1 MVRPASSGETVPRGF
16 CANSIGC
23 PALSASR
30 QGGWIAMRRHA
41 RWTSMMMVMGLTG
54 ALLAGLPGTSHAGG
68 PNHWTKL
75 ATIDNGFAR
84 FGMLRTSD
92 GHLHLVWQNKKG
104 TGNTHTYG
112 TATLSLAGSVLGTG
126 TAFPHW

>member
-41 RWTSMMMVMGLTG
+41 RWTSMVLVVGLTG

-75 ATIDNGFAR
+75 ATVDTSPDNV
-84 FGMLRTSD
+84 GMLRTSD
-92 GHLHLVWQNKKG
+92 GHLHLVWLSKRNADHSQS
-104 TGNTHTYG
+104 YA
-112 TATLSLAGSVLGTG
+112 TATLSLTGSMLSTG
-126 TAFPHW
+126 TAVSHW